1 MADGTRE
8 SGDPRLLIIV
18 PAYDEADSIP
28 RVLEDLRE
36 HVPEADVVVVDDG
49 STDNTAEVAESLAAA
64 VLPLPCNL
72 GVGGAMRTGYL
83 YALENGYDLAV
94 QFDGDGQHRADQV
107 RALLASVME
116 EGVDLAIGSR
126 RLGAGSYRFSLAR
139 RVGSRL
145 VAAVAFLVTRL
156 RLTDPTSG
164 FRASSRRMIAFFAK
178 HYPQTYLGD
187 TIESTVL
194 AARHGM
200 KVREIG
206 AEMRQSARSSVGNVM
221 GIFHTVCICLAI
233 LVDCIERKFP
243 GYAEPAAPDEESSP

>member
-1 MADGTRE
+1 MAEGARQPGE
-8 SGDPRLLIIV
+8 GRLLIIV
-18 PAYDEADSIP
+18 PAYNEAESIP

-49 STDNTAEVAESLAAA
+49 STDATAEVAESLAAA
-64 VLPLPCNL
+64 VLQLPCNL

-83 YALENGYDLAV
+83 YARGHGYDLAV

-107 RALLASVME
+107 RALLAGVIE
-116 EGVDLAIGSR
+116 DGVDLAIGSR

-164 FRASSRRMIAFFAK
+164 FRASSRRMIAFFAE

-206 AEMRQSARSSVGNVM
+206 AEMRPSARSSVGNLM
-221 GIFHTVCICLAI
+221 GLFHTVCICLAI

-243 GYAEPAAPDEESSP
+243 DRAEPDAPEKESPS

>member
-1 MADGTRE
+1 MAEGTKE
-8 SGDPRLLIIV
+8 PGGPRLLIIV
-18 PAYDEADSIP
+18 PAYNEADSIP
-28 RVLEDLRE
+28 RVLDDLRR
-36 HVPEADVVVVDDG
+36 HVPEADIVVVDDG
-49 STDNTAEVAESLAAA
+49 STDNTAAVAESLAAA

-94 QFDGDGQHRADQV
+94 QFDGDGQHRADQI
-107 RALLASVME
+107 RPLLASVVE
-116 EGVDLAIGSR
+116 DGVDLAIGSR
-126 RLGAGSYRFSLAR
+126 RLGAGSYRFSFAR
-139 RVGSRL
+139 WIGSRL

-164 FRASSRRMIAFFAK
+164 FRASSKRMIAFFAK

-200 KVREIG
+200 KVREAK
-206 AEMRQSARSSVGNVM
+206 AEMRESGRSSIGNIM
-221 GIFHTVCICLAI
+221 GIFHTLCICLAI

-243 GYAEPAAPDEESSP
+243 DCAESAAPDKESSS